1 MLESKIKH
9 NFGDEAIFNEIV
21 EDYKEIVTAY
31 SKSALKSRMR
41 YISKKNGYVPLFD
54 SRVSKNFNK
63 WTLILHYPSDSKEL
77 DYMAMVCKVSLG
89 NGNKERY
96 YYVIRDPE
104 ENYCSVVVFTDHCI
118 QRMIER
124 NDAIREYVSKCGNI
138 KRMLLYVFGT
148 LNDTGYPCLP
158 VNDTE
163 LFEKENYLHME
174 NGFIMKVDF
183 GAFIAVED
191 EYFITM
197 ETFYSDDILMNNS
210 KNKDR
215 YLYLCRLMET
225 PNLDV
230 DKLPNGERYQ
240 CNIKKDV
247 ENGIIKESDIY
258 IYHVFSFR
266 YDVKDYLKK
275 EYVPYITVPD
285 HLIQIEKKHVKNFFT
300 FLEWLLVNR
309 LIEEKYRELIP
320 IYGTHVNDMQIREI
334 TICMIKTYKWI
345 IEYSFLEW
353 FSAHKDE
360 LAEFYKMYKY
370 DKLIVLRE
378 GKTRSRLKCL
388 LSNLNLENFKEQF
401 YKDYEEY
408 TSETNIR
415 LPIFSLIIDK

>member
-54 SRVSKNFNK
+54 SRISKNFNK

-191 EYFITM
+191 KYFITM
-197 ETFYSDDILMNNS
+197 ETFYSDEILMNDS

-215 YLYLCRLMET
+215 YLYLSKLLET
-225 PNLDV
+225 PHITSSDV
-230 DKLPNGERYQ
+230 DYSLVFKN
-240 CNIKKDV
+240 NIKKNV
-247 ENGIIKESDIY
+247 EDGFIKKSNIY
-258 IYHVFSFR
+258 IYYIFSFR
-266 YDVKDYLKK
+266 YDAKNFSKK
-275 EYVPYITVPD
+275 EFMEDLSFPSYMIPM
-285 HLIQIEKKHVKNFFT
+285 KKKNVRNFFT
-300 FLEWLLVNR
+300 FIEWLIVNKN
-309 LIEEKYRELIP
+309 IEVLRQQRTSMSIKYGYSIPYEKIVDIASNNKKVLEASFCDFFLNTPNEL
-320 IYGTHVNDMQIREI
+320 GD
-334 TICMIKTYKWI
+334 
-345 IEYSFLEW
+345 
-353 FSAHKDE
+353 
-360 LAEFYKMYKY
+360 FYNVYKY
-370 DKLIVLRE
+370 YKHLLERDESRM
-378 GKTRSRLKCL
+378 GKMPLYI
-388 LSNLNLENFKEQF
+388 SNLNTEKFKEEF
-401 YKDYEEY
+401 YRDYEEY
-408 TSETNIR
+408 TRENNIR
-415 LPIFSLIIDK
+415 LPLFNLIIDK